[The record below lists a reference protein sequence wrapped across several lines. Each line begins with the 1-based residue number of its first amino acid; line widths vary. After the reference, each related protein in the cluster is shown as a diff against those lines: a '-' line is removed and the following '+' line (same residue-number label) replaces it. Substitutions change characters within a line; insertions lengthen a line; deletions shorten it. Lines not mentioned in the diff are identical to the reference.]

1 MTDRHATR
9 RTIITAA
16 SAAAAIATGAS
27 LVPGPAAGQGRA
39 PHALP
44 PLPYPDTALEPVIS
58 ARTISFHHAIH
69 HKTYVDNLNKL
80 LEGDSLGDMPLEQL
94 VKTVAGNPDRV
105 AHFNNAGQ
113 VFNHNFYWASLRPN
127 GGGDADGAL
136 KTQIDKDLGGM
147 AKFKADLAAMANGT
161 FGSGWAWLVWDP
173 RAKKLGLA
181 RTGNAD
187 SPLTRNDAPL
197 LTIDVWEHAYYLDH
211 QNRRAAYTAAVIDK
225 LLNWEWAAAQ
235 FDKASKAG

>member
-1 MTDRHATR
+1 MTDSHATR
-9 RTIITAA
+9 RTIIKAA
-16 SAAAAIATGAS
+16 SAAAAIATSAG
-27 LVPGPAAGQGRA
+27 LVPGPAVGQSRA
-39 PHALP
+39 PHAFA

-69 HKTYVDNLNKL
+69 HKTYVDNLNRL
-80 LEGDSLGDMPLEQL
+80 LEGDPLGALPLEQL
-94 VKTVAGNPDRV
+94 IKTVAGNPDRV

-113 VFNHNFYWASLRPN
+113 VFNHDFYWASLRPN
-127 GGGDADGAL
+127 GGGDPDGAL
-136 KTQIDKDLGGM
+136 KTQIEKDLGGM
-147 AKFKADLAAMANGT
+147 ARFRADFAAMANGI

-173 RAKKLGLA
+173 RARKLGLT
-181 RTGNAD
+181 RTSNAD